1 MIVDCHT
8 HVWRAEHW
16 GEEITLESTRARG
29 HAVELTVQWQDH
41 EQAMQHVDRAIVFGL
56 RAQHVGLVVPN
67 DYIAE
72 YVAQHPQKLIG
83 FASIDPTEIGY
94 MDELHRAVEDLKL
107 KGLKLGPIYQNYHP
121 LDERILPVYEYC
133 ERNHL
138 PIIIHQG
145 TTFPRRAPL
154 KFASPIVLEDVA
166 LAYPDLIMVIA
177 HLGHPWIA
185 ETIVLIR
192 KHPHLYADL
201 SALHYRPWQFYNAM
215 MLALEYGVMEKI
227 LFGSDYPFTTPE
239 ATLRALYEINEM
251 PGRSGLPVIPTEK
264 IQMII
269 ERDSLGLLRLS

>member
-8 HVWRAEHW
+8 HIWRAEHW

-29 HAVELTVQWQDH
+29 HAVELTVKWQDH
-41 EQAMQHVDRAIVFGL
+41 QQAMQQVDRAIVFGL
-56 RAQHVGLVVPN
+56 RAHHVGLVVPN
-67 DYIAE
+67 DYVAG
-72 YVAQHPQKLIG
+72 YVAKHPQKLIG
-83 FASIDPTEIGY
+83 FASIDPNEIGY

-107 KGLKLGPIYQNYHP
+107 QGLKLGPIYQNYHP

-154 KFASPIVLEDVA
+154 KFASPILLEDVA
-166 LAYPDLIMVIA
+166 LAYPDLVMVIA

-192 KHPHLYADL
+192 KHPNLYADL
-201 SALHYRPWQFYNAM
+201 SALHYRPWQFYNGM
-215 MLALEYGVMEKI
+215 MLAFEYGVMEKI

-239 ATLRALYEINEM
+239 ATLKALYEINEI
-251 PGRSGLPVIPTEK
+251 PGRSGLPLIPTEQIK
-264 IQMII
+264 MII
-269 ERDSLGLLRLS
+269 ERDALALLRLE